1 MLSGQE
7 DVTMRLKEQGQE
19 KLTGAALNLAKAETT
34 LKMITEQ
41 AKNSIG
47 DYARTS
53 DSASNITKRAEESNK
68 ALASAV
74 GEALTPA
81 VTKVKQIWIGI
92 SEALTEVINKN
103 NELRDAKTVEGNVC
117 QIFL

>member
-19 KLTGAALNLAKAETT
+19 KLALNLAKAETT

-103 NELRDAKTVEGNVC
+103 NELRDAEKK
-117 QIFL
+117 